1 VIKAGMLNERV
12 TIQAPTEIR
21 SPMGEVTLS
30 WASDGTVWAYVEG
43 LSSRDILQAQQA
55 NVVATHKIIIRYR
68 ASVTVQHRIV
78 WRGKTLEIASVT
90 ERQHRTMMEMLVRE
104 MQ

>member
-1 VIKAGMLNERV
+1 
-12 TIQAPTEIR
+12 
-21 SPMGEVTLS
+21 MGEVTLS
-30 WASDGTVWAYVEG
+30 WASAGTVWAYVEG

-55 NVVATHKIIIRYR
+55 NVVATHKVIIRYR

>member
-1 VIKAGMLNERV
+1 MLGERV

-30 WASDGTVWAYVEG
+30 WASAGTVWAYVEG
-43 LSSRDILQAQQA
+43 MASRDILQAQQA
-55 NVVATHKIIIRYR
+55 NVVATHKIIIRYK
-68 ASVTVQHRIV
+68 ASVTIQHRIV
-78 WRGKTLEIASVT
+78 WRGKTMEIASVT
-90 ERQHRTMMEMLVRE
+90 ERQNRTMMEMLVRE